1 MANRELKKMC
11 YLAALEDSVT
21 AVEVTLNRLKQI
33 EAKEGVFDDMIL
45 KNDKNKTVLDL
56 ELTLATLCILLR
68 KMSENLF
75 IKVSDE
81 LRRDMNSIIHSN
93 RFEYDHEIVAYSQK
107 GRETIEL
114 DRLLKFAHSILLK

>member
-11 YLAALEDSVT
+11 YLDALEDSVT

-33 EAKEGVFDDMIL
+33 EAKEGIFDDMIL

-75 IKVSDE
+75 INVSDE

>member
-1 MANRELKKMC
+1 MADRELKKMC
-11 YLAALEDSVT
+11 YLDALEDSVT

-33 EAKEGVFDDMIL
+33 EAKEGIFDDMVL

-93 RFEYDHEIVAYSQK
+93 RFEYNQEIVAYSQK

>member
-11 YLAALEDSVT
+11 YLDALEDSVT

>member
-11 YLAALEDSVT
+11 YLDALEDSVT

-33 EAKEGVFDDMIL
+33 EAKEGVFDDVIL